1 MKIEYR
7 FQEDDASS
15 KSIEELADKL
25 NEYNLSKISV
35 FYQHTKLFKKKFDK
49 GQVLKTYKNNI

>member
-7 FQEDDASS
+7 FQEDDASN
-15 KSIEELADKL
+15 KSIEELSDKL

-35 FYQHTKLFKKKFDK
+35 FYQHTKLFKKKIR
-49 GQVLKTYKNNI
+49 G